1 MIPRHARREYHAT
14 SYILNS
20 CPTTN
25 VTRLASFVRFQRN
38 ISTNNQDFFGH
49 GLRTRTQAITA
60 RSGKLLAPRRQLP
73 NSLSESILA
82 IKAYKKN
89 LLMQV

>member
-25 VTRLASFVRFQRN
+25 VTHLASFVRFQRN

-49 GLRTRTQAITA
+49 GLRIRTQAITA